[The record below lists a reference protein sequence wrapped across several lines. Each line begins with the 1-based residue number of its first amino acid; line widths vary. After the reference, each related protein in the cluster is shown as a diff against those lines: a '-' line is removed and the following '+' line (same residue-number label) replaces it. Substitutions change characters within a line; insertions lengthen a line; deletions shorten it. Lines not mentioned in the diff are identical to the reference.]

1 MQFLIKREYLRL
13 PLSFSF
19 FGLILVIDQLLLPMF
34 HFNGLPFKFS
44 YFLVALWFLNF
55 LVKRNKNYYENREFL
70 FFSFAILLIMLCG
83 ILGELFFLGYF
94 NADGF
99 EPLIRSM
106 LIYTL
111 TIFSFGLGLSSKKF
125 NINWLIP
132 IFLVA
137 ISLNFIFIFFK
148 TQVPSW
154 LISIYYSQAYVN
166 DFAALGITDVKSI
179 LELGRPRGLFP
190 NPNGSAFM
198 VNIISLFIY
207 LGIKKNL
214 CKTPSSFIYFLII
227 ILPIILSMLLASRGE
242 FLVSL
247 LLGFLHA
254 RLVFL
259 YNKKFFFRIGSFVI
273 LGITFIGTYASQ
285 KIDMEEFRYNFE
297 RVLSIVEILNNANDS
312 DDDVRELSSIARP
325 LQVFVPAYERFK
337 ISPVFGSGFARVT
350 GVEYLSEGTDYFHN
364 DWFRLLVTSGF
375 IGFFCM
381 LWILNRFIL
390 PLGWVALIPFVL
402 PGMVNTFLLNI
413 NAVMFFFFMIAVIRS
428 KLNDN

>member
-1 MQFLIKREYLRL
+1 
-13 PLSFSF
+13 
-19 FGLILVIDQLLLPMF
+19 
-34 HFNGLPFKFS
+34 
-44 YFLVALWFLNF
+44 
-55 LVKRNKNYYENREFL
+55 
-70 FFSFAILLIMLCG
+70 
-83 ILGELFFLGYF
+83 
-94 NADGF
+94 
-99 EPLIRSM
+99 
-106 LIYTL
+106 
-111 TIFSFGLGLSSKKF
+111 
-125 NINWLIP
+125 
-132 IFLVA
+132 
-137 ISLNFIFIFFK
+137 
-148 TQVPSW
+148 
-154 LISIYYSQAYVN
+154 
-166 DFAALGITDVKSI
+166 
-179 LELGRPRGLFP
+179 
-190 NPNGSAFM
+190 
-198 VNIISLFIY
+198 
-207 LGIKKNL
+207 
-214 CKTPSSFIYFLII
+214 
-227 ILPIILSMLLASRGE
+227 MLLASRGE